1 VSDSKEPD
9 TQEMQI
15 MEKLRDAE
23 NFRPNP
29 SKDKGF
35 FDRMKDIFQ

>member
-1 VSDSKEPD
+1 LL
-9 TQEMQI
+9 I
-15 MEKLRDAE
+15 LEKLRDSE

-29 SKDKGF
+29 SKRDKGF